1 VDQAGVSVVMDNLPS
16 SRFATINVRDAN
28 VAGYRLSTER
38 KLRMLDTQFVGQ
50 IPSDLNELIAE
61 SKLPLR
67 S

>member
-1 VDQAGVSVVMDNLPS
+1 MDNLPS
-16 SRFATINVRDAN
+16 SGFATINVRDAY

-50 IPSDLNELIAE
+50 IPSDLNELIAQ
-61 SKLPLR
+61 SSLSLR